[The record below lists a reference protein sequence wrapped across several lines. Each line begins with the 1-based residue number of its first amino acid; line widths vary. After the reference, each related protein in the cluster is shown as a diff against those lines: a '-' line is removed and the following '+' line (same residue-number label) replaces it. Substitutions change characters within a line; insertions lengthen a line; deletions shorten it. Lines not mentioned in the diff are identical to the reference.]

1 MLKAILGK
9 RVRSLS
15 KDTIF
20 EEIRDSVLSMDSDD
34 LMDTVRKA
42 LSRGIDPISIVDDGL
57 ARGLRVVGRKFEEG
71 EFFLIELVT
80 AAEAAQR
87 VIKEILQPEIGKRK
101 AKRRSLGKIVLG
113 TVEGDIHNIGKNIVG
128 AMLFAAG
135 FEVYDLGV
143 DVPVAEFVKKARE
156 VDADV
161 VGASALL
168 STTRLVQKDIVQ
180 ALVEEGI
187 REKVKVIFG
196 GAPVTEEWVEE
207 IGGDGYAE
215 NGVEAVDVVKRL
227 LNIAE
232 GSHFSL

>member
-1 MLKAILGK
+1 M
-9 RVRSLS
+9 S
-15 KDTIF
+15 KDAIF
-20 EEIRDSVLSMDSDD
+20 EEIRDSVLSMDPDD

-187 REKVKVIFG
+187 REKVKLIFG

-215 NGVEAVDVVKRL
+215 NGVEAVDLVKRL

>member
-1 MLKAILGK
+1 M
-9 RVRSLS
+9 S
-15 KDTIF
+15 KDAIF
-20 EEIRDSVLSMDSDD
+20 EEIRDSVLSMDPDD

-143 DVPVAEFVKKARE
+143 DVPVVEFVKKARE

-168 STTRLVQKDIVQ
+168 STTRLVQRDIVQ

-187 REKVKVIFG
+187 REKVKLIFG

-232 GSHFSL
+232 GSHFSS

>member
-1 MLKAILGK
+1 M
-9 RVRSLS
+9 S

>member
-1 MLKAILGK
+1 M
-9 RVRSLS
+9 S
-15 KDTIF
+15 KDAIF
-20 EEIRDSVLSMDSDD
+20 EEIRDSVLSMDPDD

-143 DVPVAEFVKKARE
+143 DVPVAEFVKRARE

-187 REKVKVIFG
+187 REKVKLIFG

-232 GSHFSL
+232 GSHFSS

>member
-15 KDTIF
+15 KDAIF

>member
-1 MLKAILGK
+1 M
-9 RVRSLS
+9 RFLS
-15 KDTIF
+15 KDAIF
-20 EEIRDSVLSMDSDD
+20 EEIRDSVLSMDPDD

-143 DVPVAEFVKKARE
+143 DVSVAEFVKKARE

-215 NGVEAVDVVKRL
+215 NGVEAVDVVKSL

-232 GSHFSL
+232 RSNPSL

>member
-1 MLKAILGK
+1 M
-9 RVRSLS
+9 S
-15 KDTIF
+15 KDAIF

-87 VIKEILQPEIGKRK
+87 VIKEILQPEIGKGK

-207 IGGDGYAE
+207 VGGDGYAE

-232 GSHFSL
+232 GSHFSS